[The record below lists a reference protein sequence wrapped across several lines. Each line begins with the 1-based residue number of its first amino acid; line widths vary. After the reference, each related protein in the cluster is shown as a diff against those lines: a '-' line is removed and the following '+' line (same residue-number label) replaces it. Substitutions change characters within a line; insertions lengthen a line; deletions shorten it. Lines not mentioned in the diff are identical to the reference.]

1 MSLISPDLIRETVHR
16 RKEEILEWTKTLI
29 RFPSENRPPDGYEK
43 EAQEFIRKEYITLGW
58 DTDSFSPADVS
69 HILEHPSWLSGRNYT
84 GGRNNVVATWK
95 GKGTECGTPLSCDF
109 AHYGDTGNMPGV
121 ILGPRGIIFMHQ
133 MNGF

>member
-43 EAQEFIRKEYITLGW
+43 EAQEFIRKECITLGW

-69 HILEHPSWLSGRNYT
+69 HILEHPFWLSGRNYT

-95 GKGTECGTPLSCDF
+95 GKRTECGTLVHRF
-109 AHYGDTGNMPGV
+109 
-121 ILGPRGIIFMHQ
+121 
-133 MNGF
+133 